1 MSNKN
6 LKLTSV
12 RLDPDTLEKIEEF
25 LKRHEYWTKN
35 AVINNILT
43 AVMERFSDRDI
54 YDMCRTCKFDK
65 EPITAIYK
73 INEVPKPKEA

>member
-12 RLDPDTLEKIEEF
+12 RIDPDTLEKINEF
-25 LKRHEYWTKN
+25 LKKHEYWTKN
-35 AVINNILT
+35 AVINNVLT

-54 YDMCRTCKFDK
+54 YDMCRTSYFTND
-65 EPITAIYK
+65 PITAIYR
-73 INEVPKPKEA
+73 INEVPKPKEQ

>member
-12 RLDPDTLEKIEEF
+12 RLDPDTLDKIDEF
-25 LKRHEYWTKN
+25 LKKHEYWTKN
-35 AVINNILT
+35 AVINNVLT

-73 INEVPKPKEA
+73 INEVPKLNEQ

>member
-12 RLDPDTLEKIEEF
+12 RLDPDTLEKIEMF
-25 LKRHEYWTKN
+25 VQKHDYWTKN
-35 AVINNILT
+35 GVINSILT
-43 AVMERFSDRDI
+43 AVMERFSERDI
-54 YDMCRTCKFDK
+54 YDMCRTWQFTK

-73 INEVPKPKEA
+73 INEVPKPKEQ

>member
-35 AVINNILT
+35 AVINNVLT
-43 AVMERFSDRDI
+43 AVMNRFSDSDI

>member
-1 MSNKN
+1 MNHKN

-25 LKRHEYWTKN
+25 LKKHEYWTKN

-54 YDMCRTCKFDK
+54 YDMCRTCKFDR